1 MLVDFAVS
9 FGCIVVIRVEI
20 WFGWVSSYVGWKR
33 TILPWALTWVW
44 VLNGQS
50 GEGVVTP
57 APSEA
62 REAKWVSSPEM
73 IPSEA
78 GMAPTEDP

>member
-1 MLVDFAVS
+1 MVL

-20 WFGWVSSYVGWKR
+20 WLVKTFSDVGWKGAGP
-33 TILPWALTWVW
+33 PWALTCVW
-44 VLNGQS
+44 ELNGQS

-62 REAKWVSSPEM
+62 REAKWLSSPKM
-73 IPSEA
+73 FPSEA
-78 GMAPTEDP
+78 GMALTDNL